1 MISLSG
7 LAAKWRRGK
16 SFTRVNVVY
25 FALASFNILAILAGL
40 YLSSQFANVFERTIE
55 FRQGW
60 EKSFRQL
67 WEANNLLMEIN
78 APVSEVFQTG
88 KPVEMSREF
97 EANLRALSDTIR
109 AVENELITSGRAEA
123 GQDVLSALQVA
134 SNTLGIAGY
143 HGRMTFSN
151 YYNGWV
157 GQAAHCLSMTE
168 RTTAKLKHQFH
179 GAMGTILALIRNY
192 ENGSIQTVEQLKRYQ
207 FLVALVV
214 IFMVAC
220 VTSYGHYIGRLIR
233 QNHQEILEA
242 NERLEDSR
250 ANTLSFAAKLQTVN
264 DDVTRLNQELAAKM
278 KQLQDAQEENIRK
291 GKLAQLGQLTAMVAH
306 EVRNPLNT
314 IRTAAYLIERKL
326 EVSAPEVDVQ
336 LKRINKGIMRCDSI
350 ITELLDFTKTRALQL
365 TTLEIDPWLAEV
377 VGEQAQKLPKIVKV
391 EFRPGLSGV
400 SACFDDSRMYRV
412 VINLLTNASEAMVG
426 KGDDPSTFA
435 TQEPRIVIS
444 TRRGAKGIEIVCA
457 DNGPGI
463 SEENLVKIREPLFT
477 TKIFGVGLGLP
488 AIEKALDEHGGGLHI
503 ESKLD
508 EGTTMTAWFPLN
520 LGKQEAA

>member
-7 LAAKWRRGK
+7 LAAKWRRGI

-40 YLSSQFANVFERTIE
+40 YLSSQFANVFQHTVE

-60 EKSFRQL
+60 DKSFRLL
-67 WEANNLLMEIN
+67 WEANNLLMEMN
-78 APVSEVFQTG
+78 APVGEVFQAG
-88 KPVEMSREF
+88 RPVEMSRKF
-97 EANLRALSDTIR
+97 EANLRALSDTII
-109 AVENELITSGRAEA
+109 AVHNELITSGRAEA
-123 GQDVLSALQVA
+123 GQDVLAALQVA
-134 SNTLGIAGY
+134 TNTLGVAGY

-168 RTTAKLKHQFH
+168 RTTSKLRHQIH
-179 GAMGTILALIRNY
+179 GAMGTILGLIRNY
-192 ENGSIQTVEQLKRYQ
+192 ENDSISTFDQLKRYQ
-207 FLVALVV
+207 FVIALVV

-233 QNHQEILEA
+233 RNHQEIVQS

-250 ANTLSFAAKLQTVN
+250 ANTLMFAAKLQTVN

-278 KQLQDAQEENIRK
+278 KQLQDAQDENIRK

-314 IRTAAYLIERKL
+314 IRTAAYIIERKL
-326 EVSAPEVDVQ
+326 AEKTEEVSVQ
-336 LKRINKGIMRCDSI
+336 LSRINKGIKRCDSI
-350 ITELLDFTKTRALQL
+350 ITELLDFTKSRALQL
-365 TTLEIDPWLAEV
+365 ETVEVDVWLAEAV
-377 VGEQAQKLPKIVKV
+377 YEQAQKLPGIVKV
-391 EFRPGLSGV
+391 EFIPGLPGV
-400 SACFDDSRMYRV
+400 SACFDASRMYRV
-412 VINLLTNASEAMVG
+412 VVNLLANASEAMVG
-426 KGDDPSTFA
+426 KGDDPSTFTTQTPRVVIA
-435 TQEPRIVIS
+435 TRQG
-444 TRRGAKGIEIVCA
+444 TQGIEISCT

-463 SEENLVKIREPLFT
+463 SEENLAKIREPLFT
-477 TKIFGVGLGLP
+477 TKTFGVGLGLP
-488 AIEKALDEHGGGLHI
+488 AVEKALSEHGGGLHI
-503 ESKLD
+503 RSQLD
-508 EGTTMTAWFPLN
+508 VGTTMTAWFPMN

>member
-1 MISLSG
+1 M
-7 LAAKWRRGK
+7 

-40 YLSSQFANVFERTIE
+40 YLSSQFANVFQHTVE

-60 EKSFRQL
+60 DKSFRLL
-67 WEANNLLMEIN
+67 WEANNLLMELN
-78 APVSEVFQTG
+78 APVSEVFQAG
-88 KPVEMSREF
+88 KPVEMSRKF
-97 EANLRALSDTIR
+97 EVNLRALSDTMV
-109 AVENELITSGRAEA
+109 AVENELITSGRADA
-123 GQDVLSALQVA
+123 GQDVLAALQVA
-134 SNTLGIAGY
+134 TNTLGVAGY

-168 RTTAKLKHQFH
+168 RTTSKLRHQIH

-192 ENGSIQTVEQLKRYQ
+192 ENDSISTFDQLKRYQ
-207 FLVALVV
+207 FLIALVV

-233 QNHQEILEA
+233 RNHREILQS

-250 ANTLSFAAKLQTVN
+250 ANTLMFAAKLQTVN

-278 KQLQDAQEENIRK
+278 KQLEDAQDENIRK

-314 IRTAAYLIERKL
+314 IRTAAYIIERKL
-326 EVSAPEVDVQ
+326 AEKTEEIGVQ
-336 LKRINKGIMRCDSI
+336 LNRINKGIKRCDSI
-350 ITELLDFTKTRALQL
+350 ITELLDFTKSRALQL
-365 TTLEIDPWLAEV
+365 ETVEVDVWLAEAV
-377 VGEQAQKLPKIVKV
+377 YEQAQKLPDIVKV
-391 EFRPGLSGV
+391 QFIPGLPGV
-400 SACFDDSRMYRV
+400 SACFDASRMYRV
-412 VINLLTNASEAMVG
+412 VVNLLANASEAMVG
-426 KGDDPSTFA
+426 KGDDPSTFT
-435 TQEPRIVIS
+435 TQTPRIVIA
-444 TRRGAKGIEIVCA
+444 TRRGTQGIEIICT

-463 SEENLVKIREPLFT
+463 SEENLAKIREPLFT
-477 TKIFGVGLGLP
+477 TKTFGVGLGLP
-488 AIEKALDEHGGGLHI
+488 AVEKALTEHGGGLHI
-503 ESKLD
+503 QSQLD
-508 EGTTMTAWFPLN
+508 LGTTMTAWFPMD

>member
-7 LAAKWRRGK
+7 LAAKWRWGM

-40 YLSSQFANVFERTIE
+40 YLSSQFANVFQHTVE

-60 EKSFRQL
+60 DKSFRLL
-67 WEANNLLMEIN
+67 WEANNLLMELN
-78 APVSEVFQTG
+78 APVSEVFQAG
-88 KPVEMSREF
+88 KPVEMSRKF
-97 EANLRALSDTIR
+97 EVNLRALSDTMV
-109 AVENELITSGRAEA
+109 AVENELITSGRADA
-123 GQDVLSALQVA
+123 GQDVLAALQVA
-134 SNTLGIAGY
+134 TNTLGVAGY

-168 RTTAKLKHQFH
+168 RTTSKLRHQIH

-192 ENGSIQTVEQLKRYQ
+192 ENDSISTFDQLKRYQ
-207 FLVALVV
+207 FLIALVV

-233 QNHQEILEA
+233 RNHREILQS

-250 ANTLSFAAKLQTVN
+250 ANTLMFAAKLQTVN

-278 KQLQDAQEENIRK
+278 KQLEDAQDENIRK

-314 IRTAAYLIERKL
+314 IRTAAYIIERKL
-326 EVSAPEVDVQ
+326 AEKTEEIGVQ
-336 LKRINKGIMRCDSI
+336 LNRINKGIKRCDSI
-350 ITELLDFTKTRALQL
+350 ITELLDFTKSRALQL
-365 TTLEIDPWLAEV
+365 ETVEVDVWLAEAV
-377 VGEQAQKLPKIVKV
+377 YEQAQKLPDIVKV
-391 EFRPGLSGV
+391 QFIPGLPGV
-400 SACFDDSRMYRV
+400 SACFDASRMYRV
-412 VINLLTNASEAMVG
+412 VVNLLANASEAMVG
-426 KGDDPSTFA
+426 KGDDPSTFT
-435 TQEPRIVIS
+435 TQTPRIVIA
-444 TRRGAKGIEIVCA
+444 TRRGTQGIEIICT

-463 SEENLVKIREPLFT
+463 SEENLAKIREPLFT
-477 TKIFGVGLGLP
+477 TKTFGVGLGLP
-488 AIEKALDEHGGGLHI
+488 AVEKALTEHGGGLHI
-503 ESKLD
+503 QSQLD
-508 EGTTMTAWFPLN
+508 VGTTMTAWFPMD